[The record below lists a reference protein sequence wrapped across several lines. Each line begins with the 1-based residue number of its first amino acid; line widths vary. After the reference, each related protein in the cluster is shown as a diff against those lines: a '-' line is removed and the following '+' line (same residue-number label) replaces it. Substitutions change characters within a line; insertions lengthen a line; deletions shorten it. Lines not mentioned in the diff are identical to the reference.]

1 MSTVF
6 SKILNNEIPCYRI
19 AEDENH
25 LAFLDVFP
33 LEEGHILVIPKQE
46 VDHIFDLSPEA
57 YRALFAFSHH
67 VGIAL
72 KKAIPCLKVGMAVVG
87 LEVPHAH
94 IHLIPINH
102 VSDLDFTR
110 PKKQFT
116 QIQFEAIRKKIAA
129 FI

>member
-46 VDHIFDLSPEA
+46 VDNIFDLSPES
-57 YRALFAFSHH
+57 YSALFAFSQK

-116 QIQFEAIRKKIAA
+116 ETQFEAIRKMIAA